1 MMLHLSCMM
10 VTVVTV
16 MSSINF
22 QLTFSVCIGA
32 SFCCLD
38 NHVETMTNNL
48 TNMKRPCGNT
58 FLKRAVVNLLLEN
71 GCYCIS
77 NCRLLDSLVV

>member
-1 MMLHLSCMM
+1 MADGFQCLH
-10 VTVVTV
+10 
-16 MSSINF
+16 
-22 QLTFSVCIGA
+22 GA

-48 TNMKRPCGNT
+48 TKMKHPCGNT

-77 NCRLLDSLVV
+77 NYRLLDSLVV